1 MPSDWISAGGSINQ
15 EEEEKYQEEKEEEGN
30 SWHSDGAG
38 LLPIGKAP
46 AGRSFDHPPSC
57 HQWMATIVEDHLQQ
71 NCKNGWL
78 FFGPS
83 SNAVSAFDGKPATIV
98 CYWWPDVFFAPSTDL
113 GIDTVQITTQKTT
126 KLLSDHFWCMR
137 TSKWLRKNIWQLEAP
152 LVGCCFIDQC

>member
-15 EEEEKYQEEKEEEGN
+15 EEEEEYQEEKEEEEEKEEKEEEKEEEGEWN

-98 CYWWPDVFFAPSTDL
+98 CYWWPDVFFAPN
-113 GIDTVQITTQKTT
+113 V
-126 KLLSDHFWCMR
+126 
-137 TSKWLRKNIWQLEAP
+137 LRQTWA
-152 LVGCCFIDQC
+152 